1 MNGGDRGS
9 PPFEAGLGAGARRA
23 LMFSLA
29 SLALCVVPLD
39 GAVAWARFGAAA
51 ALAAAAALSHRDG
64 AVYAAVALL
73 VTVGL
78 KDGLPIV
85 PGAHVGV
92 FHVVLAAAIIA
103 AGIRVLR
110 GEHRLSLRLRPL
122 EWALGLLPLA
132 GLWSL
137 PMSLAPG
144 QTLASI
150 ARLLMLWAAALV
162 VSRSLA
168 SRRAVRTAVIAFVA
182 AAVPLAL
189 FAFAQWLAPDV
200 VIGSMHRSGGASAT
214 LIRPAVFYMD
224 PNFLA
229 AHLVLASLAA
239 LWLVG
244 SARRWWLPVATA
256 VASLGAVAI
265 TFSRSAWVSAAAGLA
280 VLAAIGNRRV
290 RLAAAGVVVTA
301 ALGGVAL
308 LGPAAISDRALSV
321 FETQSDRSNMTRMQ
335 MARSTLAMI
344 ADRPVFGTGL
354 KAFDVAF
361 PDYQLPGGNPA
372 VTHPHQVPLA
382 VVAETGVAGAL
393 ALALLLVTGL
403 AAMRSA
409 GRDPEG
415 LGGAV
420 TAGIIALGAGSLFQ
434 YFLYFEPAWL
444 YAGLLAA
451 VAAVEA
457 DARTGESGT

>member
-1 MNGGDRGS
+1 
-9 PPFEAGLGAGARRA
+9 
-23 LMFSLA
+23 MFSLA
-29 SLALCVVPLD
+29 SLALCIVPLD
-39 GAVAWARFGAAA
+39 GAVAWARFGVVV
-51 ALAAAAALSHRDG
+51 ALAAAAVLSHRDG
-64 AVYAAVALL
+64 AIYAASALFA
-73 VTVGL
+73 TVGL

-85 PGAHVGV
+85 PGAYVGV

-110 GEHRLSLRLRPL
+110 GEQRLALRLRPL

-137 PMSLAPG
+137 PTSLAPG

-168 SRRAVRTAVIAFVA
+168 DRRAVRTAVLAFVA
-182 AAVPLAL
+182 TAVPLAL
-189 FAFAQWLAPDV
+189 LAFAQWLAPDV
-200 VIGSMHRSGGASAT
+200 VIGSMHRSGGASGVLT
-214 LIRPAVFYMD
+214 RPAVFYLD

-229 AHLVLASLAA
+229 AHLVLAALAA

-244 SARRWWLPVATA
+244 SARRWWLPVAAA
-256 VASLGAVAI
+256 VTSLGAVAI
-265 TFSRSAWVSAAAGLA
+265 TLSRSAWVSAAAGLA
-280 VLAAIGNRRV
+280 VLVAVGSRRV
-290 RLAAAGVVVTA
+290 RLATVGVVVA
-301 ALGGVAL
+301 VALGGMAL
-308 LGPAAISDRALSV
+308 IGPAAIGDRALSV
-321 FETQSDRSNMTRMQ
+321 FEAQSDQSNLTRMQ

-361 PDYQLPGGNPA
+361 PDYWRPGGNPV

-393 ALALLLVTGL
+393 ALVLLLITGFV
-403 AAMRSA
+403 AMRSA

-420 TAGIIALGAGSLFQ
+420 TAGIVALGVGSLFQ

-451 VAAVEA
+451 AAAVEA
-457 DARTGESGT
+457 DARTRESDT